1 MTQVSAAA
9 VLDAASFRSPV
20 LDFAPA
26 DCLVIAHR
34 GSWVR
39 APENSLLAIREA
51 GALGVGMVEID
62 ARQTA
67 DGAILVI
74 HDDTLDRT
82 TQSRGAVAEQ
92 DSATIRALR
101 LRESGGGDD
110 APLTDERVPT
120 LLEALEEARGHGL
133 LVNVDT
139 KSAAELPAVTRE
151 ILRGGFAGDVVV
163 KAELTPADLARLPA
177 DHSAFGPLPFMPL
190 LKSQKGRFAED
201 LAHFAHLNPFMIEAM
216 PACVEDLEAGME
228 AALSLGVRLWLNT
241 LDVSHMTDFNDT
253 AARQDADAIWG
264 RLLDLGVGAIQTD
277 ESERL
282 VAYLAAR
289 GLRSARL

>member
-151 ILRGGFAGDVVV
+151 ILRGGFAEDVVV
-163 KAELTPADLARLPA
+163 KAELTPADLVRLPA
-177 DHSAFGPLPFMPL
+177 DHSAFGPLPFMPVV
-190 LKSQKGRFAED
+190 KSQKGRFAED
-201 LAHFAHLNPFMIEAM
+201 LAHFARLKPFMIEAM

-228 AALSLGVRLWLNT
+228 AARALGVRLWLNT

>member
-1 MTQVSAAA
+1 M
-9 VLDAASFRSPV
+9 
-20 LDFAPA
+20 DFAPA

-151 ILRGGFAGDVVV
+151 ILRGGSAGDVVV

-177 DHSAFGPLPFMPL
+177 DHSAFGPLPFMPVV
-190 LKSQKGRFAED
+190 KSQKGRFAED
-201 LAHFAHLNPFMIEAM
+201 LAHFARLKPFMIEAM

-228 AALSLGVRLWLNT
+228 AARALGVRLWLNT

-289 GLRSARL
+289 RLRSARL